1 MQGERKFAKDNKS
14 LGIFTLQVEPAPRG
28 IPRIE
33 IAFDIDASGLLAVTA
48 KDTATNKK
56 KSMTVSGTSN
66 LSKEEVERMIQDAEI
81 NAAADKEKLN
91 QIKIK
96 NKISDY
102 YYEIRKKMR
111 ILEFKANFTME
122 SIDKIENVLN
132 NLIIA
137 IKNENYSEMKKLR
150 FDIENLLEIKDNNII
165 DDDVIDVT
173 PFSIDDE

>member
-1 MQGERKFAKDNKS
+1 
-14 LGIFTLQVEPAPRG
+14 
-28 IPRIE
+28 
-33 IAFDIDASGLLAVTA
+33 
-48 KDTATNKK
+48 
-56 KSMTVSGTSN
+56 
-66 LSKEEVERMIQDAEI
+66 
-81 NAAADKEKLN
+81 
-91 QIKIK
+91 
-96 NKISDY
+96 
-102 YYEIRKKMR
+102 MR
-111 ILEFKANFTME
+111 ILEFKAKFTME

>member
-1 MQGERKFAKDNKS
+1 MES
-14 LGIFTLQVEPAPRG
+14 LIILSL
-28 IPRIE
+28 I
-33 IAFDIDASGLLAVTA
+33 LLIH
-48 KDTATNKK
+48 K
-56 KSMTVSGTSN
+56 
-66 LSKEEVERMIQDAEI
+66 
-81 NAAADKEKLN
+81 AAADKKKLN

-137 IKNENYSEMKKLR
+137 IKNENFSEMKKFR
-150 FDIENLLEIKDNNII
+150 IDIENLLEIENISETFN
-165 DDDVIDVT
+165 DDIIDVT
-173 PFSIDDE
+173 PN